1 MQVIHVDELDHRQIH
16 NNYCIQNVEVDHNDY
31 KVALL
36 VILLHIFYM
45 NQYEL
50 NLTIL

>member
-50 NLTIL
+50 NLTTL